1 MNYNWDIIGD
11 KVFGILR
18 GRGYRLQMFDKTG
31 NKTMDPHEAT
41 RFFATVPSQ
50 APSLKNFN
58 ILLSLHNEDS
68 SSHLDIKTPTLEN
81 DGDFNT
87 IINLKKSIE
96 NNVGDAEGL
105 SINWYK
111 FDHDIDPREDA
122 VHNVEES
129 KTFAESAAQQ
139 AAIAI
144 AMKKAG
150 KKPKSI
156 AEDSNKCP
164 PATQDITLNLKNR
177 QKAIDEYGYGPL
189 NPDLPN
195 NKFWMKKV
203 DEWNLDSTNEA
214 KQSLCGNCAAFDQRT
229 ETLDCIAKGID
240 SDNPADAAATIDAG
254 DLGYCK
260 FLKFKCA
267 SRRTCD
273 AWVTGGP
280 LVDSKQV
287 NESKDIS
294 KPYGSTKS
302 SYQQIGNSK
311 LIIRHTDPV
320 DESKQG
326 SRWRRIRNIFI
337 ETKLGERF
345 AYPHPHIAGA
355 RAMARH
361 LANDGRLN
369 DDVGGAILR
378 MSEDYINLKKANKM
392 LRHAGDDR
400 SLTVKDAIRKLS
412 KDSKRLS
419 GNRGYGI
426 GIADLNQLSEVNQQA
441 YIDLANDLIEH
452 CGCSHNDTDAV
463 SAMNTAAKYII
474 MTPAG
479 MVDDPVDLDYTDDG
493 NDDIDIVRLSELAGL
508 MSQDD

>member
-11 KVFGILR
+11 KIFGILR
-18 GRGYRLQMFDKTG
+18 GRGYRLQMFDKSG

-50 APSLKNFN
+50 DPSLENFN

-68 SSHLDIKTPTLEN
+68 SSHMDIKTPTLQN

-87 IINLKKSIE
+87 VINLKKSLE

-122 VHNVEES
+122 V
-129 KTFAESAAQQ
+129 
-139 AAIAI
+139 
-144 AMKKAG
+144 
-150 KKPKSI
+150 
-156 AEDSNKCP
+156 
-164 PATQDITLNLKNR
+164 
-177 QKAIDEYGYGPL
+177 
-189 NPDLPN
+189 N
-195 NKFWMKKV
+195 NI
-203 DEWNLDSTNEA
+203 
-214 KQSLCGNCAAFDQRT
+214 Q
-229 ETLDCIAKGID
+229 
-240 SDNPADAAATIDAG
+240 
-254 DLGYCK
+254 
-260 FLKFKCA
+260 
-267 SRRTCD
+267 
-273 AWVTGGP
+273 
-280 LVDSKQV
+280 
-287 NESKDIS
+287 ESKDIS

-361 LANDGRLN
+361 LANEGRMN
-369 DDVGGAILR
+369 DSIGDAIIR
-378 MSEDYINLKKANKM
+378 MSEDYINLKRASKM

-400 SLTVKDAIRKLS
+400 SLTLRDAIRKLS

-419 GNRGYGI
+419 GNRGYDKGI
-426 GIADLNQLSEVNQQA
+426 TDLNLLSEVDQQA
-441 YIDLANDLIEH
+441 YIDLANDLIEN
-452 CGCSHNDTDAV
+452 CGCSHDDEDAV
-463 SAMNTAAKYII
+463 GALNTAARYII
-474 MTPAG
+474 MTPVG
-479 MVDDPVDLDYTDDG
+479 TVTDSMDINIDDDDFA
-493 NDDIDIVRLSELAGL
+493 DDDMDVIRLSELAGL
-508 MSQDD
+508 TSQDF